1 MKKLLSTMLATAVV
15 GMAGAASAVPTV
27 ITSDVTTNTTWS
39 GEIVLDKPIF
49 VKNNAILTILAG
61 TTIYG
66 QPRTA
71 AVVPG
76 STVGTPGVL
85 IVTQSGRIRAEG
97 SASNPIIMTT
107 AAVDNNNDG
116 IADDDDSNGF
126 RDAWVSGDTFLD
138 DTPRTAPL
146 APLNKAGNG
155 NVALWGGL
163 VILGSAP
170 TNLED
175 KCGVGYGQ
183 CTIEG
188 LTVPGFPAADALYG
202 GNLPHDSSGVLKY
215 VSVRHAGDEI
225 GNSNELNGLSLG
237 GVGDGTVI
245 ENVEVYANFDDAFEW
260 FGGTVNGKN
269 LVAVFAGDDHF
280 DLDEGYTGTNQ
291 FLFAVMPTF
300 NQNAGTAFGSASG
313 DKAGEF
319 DGDNYRPD
327 NIAHY
332 DNVNV
337 GLGIDLVQDD
347 TQPRPLSNPAFYNVT
362 VIGST
367 LNATR
372 DFTPV
377 STASVNRGLQFRNGF
392 AGNVFN
398 SIVVNTGTHKG
409 FEVDTSLTSGAP
421 GYTAID
427 NANNGLINVVCSTFS
442 DGAALGTGETTI
454 STNGNSLAL
463 ALGGTASSANSVNPA
478 GFKLVNEDTTFD
490 FTGDASGKLVSTLK
504 SAKIDPRPFLSFPP
518 PPIAGCPAPTGT
530 GLNPAATYRGAF
542 PTGTA
547 LWTNGWTALSMGG
560 LL

>member
-15 GMAGAASAVPTV
+15 GMAGAAGAVPTV

-49 VKNNAILTILAG
+49 VKNNAILTIAAG

-71 AVVPG
+71 AVVQG

-85 IVTQSGRIRAEG
+85 IVTQSGRIKAEG
-97 SASNPIIMTT
+97 TAASPIIMTT

-126 RDAWVSGDTFLD
+126 RDAWVLGDTFLD

-225 GNSNELNGLSLG
+225 GNSNELNGLSMG

-269 LVAVFAGDDHF
+269 LVAAFAGDDQF
-280 DLDEGYTGTNQ
+280 DVDEGYTGTNQ

-300 NQNAGTAFGSASG
+300 NENDATAFGSASG

-337 GLGIDLVQDD
+337 GLGIDLVLDD

-377 STASVNRGLQFRNGF
+377 STASANRGLQFRNGF

-398 SIVVNTGTHKG
+398 SIVVNTGTLKG

-442 DGAALGTGETTI
+442 DGAALAAGETTI
-454 STNGNSLAL
+454 STNGNALAL
-463 ALGGTASSANSVNPA
+463 ALGGTASSANSVNPS
-478 GFKLVNEDTTFD
+478 GFHLVNEDTTFD

-530 GLNPAATYRGAF
+530 GLNSAAIYRGAF

-547 LWTNGWTALSMGG
+547 LWTNGWTVLSMGG